1 MKVSRSSKT
10 AEQMALSRAIET
22 RKALHERICF
32 DPFAERFLS
41 AKYKLPLFARP
52 LRDAVEKL
60 IESLFAGHHYYVIAR
75 TRYFDD
81 FLEQRLADSPE
92 QLVILG
98 AGYDSR
104 AYRFADRL
112 GKVAV
117 FEVDHPATSA
127 AKKLKIQSVLCDV
140 KNGVTYVPVDFNV
153 EKLADKL
160 RQSGYRDQCKTIFL
174 WEGVTPYLSAEA
186 VDEVL
191 QFILS
196 SSGPGSAV
204 LFDYIV
210 KDLLDGTCEMR
221 GARNELYKMSRGAEP
236 LTFGIVE
243 GAAPSFLATR
253 GFCDAVDTG
262 SAELKAKYFGE
273 YQDRYVKPW
282 WRMVHATVP

>member
-1 MKVSRSSKT
+1 MKGSRSSKT
-10 AEQMALSRAIET
+10 AEQIALSRAIET
-22 RKALHERICF
+22 RKAPQERICF
-32 DPFAERFLS
+32 DPFAERFLGG
-41 AKYKLPLFARP
+41 KYKLPLFARL
-52 LRDAVEKL
+52 LRDGAEKL

-81 FLEQRLADSPE
+81 FLQQRLADSPE

-127 AKKLKIQSVLCDV
+127 AKKLKVQGVLGDV
-140 KNGVTYVPVDFNV
+140 KNDVIYVPVDFNL
-153 EKLADKL
+153 EHLADKL
-160 RQSGYRDQCKTIFL
+160 RQSGYKDKCKTIFL

-196 SSGPGSAV
+196 SGDRGSAV
-204 LFDYIV
+204 LFDYVV
-210 KDLLDGTCEMR
+210 KSLLDGTCGMR
-221 GARNELYKMSRGAEP
+221 GARNEFNKMSRSAEP

-243 GAAPSFLATR
+243 GEAPSFLTAR
-253 GFCDAVDTG
+253 GFRDVVDVG

-273 YQDRYVKPW
+273 YQDRHVKPW
-282 WRMVHATVP
+282 WRIVHATVP

>member
-22 RKALHERICF
+22 RKAPQERICF
-32 DPFAERFLS
+32 DPFAERFLN

-75 TRYFDD
+75 TRHFDE
-81 FLEQRLADSPE
+81 FLLQRLADSPE

-104 AYRFADRL
+104 AYRFVDRL
-112 GKVAV
+112 ERVAV

-127 AKKLKIQSVLCDV
+127 AKKSKVQAMLGST
-140 KNGVTYVPVDFNV
+140 KNRVTYVPVDFNV
-153 EKLADKL
+153 ERLEDKL
-160 RQSGYRDQCKTIFL
+160 RRSGYRDKCKTIFL
-174 WEGVTPYLSAEA
+174 WEGVTPYLSPEA

-196 SSGPGSAV
+196 SCGPGSV
-204 LFDYIV
+204 VMFDYIV
-210 KDLLDGTCEMR
+210 ATLLDGTCEMR
-221 GARNELYKMSRGAEP
+221 GARNEFDKMNRSAEP
-236 LTFGIVE
+236 LTFGIAE
-243 GAAPSFLATR
+243 GKAPSFLFTR
-253 GFCDAVDTG
+253 GFRDAVDVG
-262 SAELKAKYFGE
+262 SVELKAKYFGE
-273 YQDRYVKPW
+273 HQDRYVKSW
-282 WRMVHATVP
+282 WRIVHATVP